1 MDRGEGGLSEG
12 GCGRKG
18 EMWAGV
24 EVTMEAEGGEQQQV
38 ERHVPH

>member
-1 MDRGEGGLSEG
+1 MDGGEGRLGEG
-12 GCGRKG
+12 GCGRRG

-38 ERHVPH
+38 ERHVTY